1 MDRTK
6 KINVPSRKVWPG
18 MDQMISDYTALEQ
31 SIRGMRN
38 VLAVIAY
45 QQDDHIL
52 TVPVSAL
59 RELPKGCE
67 LEVSF
72 DRVHD
77 CYHFIVMH
85 PEGIVAG
92 ERASDLT
99 AAAEGASL
107 STDDHVPG

>member
-59 RELPKGCE
+59 RELPNGCE
-67 LEVSF
+67 LEVSYDSAHEQYNF
-72 DRVHD
+72 K
-77 CYHFIVMH
+77 CI
-85 PEGIVAG
+85 PPTTG
-92 ERASDLT
+92 
-99 AAAEGASL
+99 
-107 STDDHVPG
+107 DDGDNTPIDETGSGQVLVG